1 MRVIKSY
8 ESFFTQLFA
17 NIIESGLIPQDV
29 IVDIV
34 NIPSVMLNQIPDEL
48 VKEAIKVSR
57 KYGMQQETQNDVA
70 SILMLYLSSY
80 LAYFQEHKRL
90 PPKERRLLSL
100 FYAALKRDIADSR
113 VPSIAEVEKLKGEKL
128 DFDAVST
135 KLNPRVAFLIDR
147 LIKGTDYD
155 VLNRL
160 QNEYDKRVLELER
173 DKRERESPLLPAL
186 TYIATFVESTRIDTN
201 RELLDFA
208 LKRFN
213 VPPEQIAN
221 ALSFG
226 FDSGT
231 GNIVIRDKD
240 LPILKFLM
248 QMIQNLEA
256 RDVQIL
262 ESLKN
267 CKKDLVSTANQY
279 VSVMKMLLAQH
290 AGVEIEYQKMKTEN
304 ERLRDALRQLRT
316 QAGAPQL
323 PEQSE
328 RLAEKVIE
336 LEAEVERVS
345 DERDYYLE
353 LVEAFEPAVVA
364 SKKKDKLPSEISY
377 FGMPNPQLEQILEGK
392 YKISV
397 KIYPATE
404 LPTAEPP
411 KPVFFNPQV
420 ASHKVWYAIRKH
432 SPRIVVGANAEI
444 IANQIMQYLEQ

>member
-328 RLAEKVIE
+328 RLEEKVIE

>member
-17 NIIESGLIPQDV
+17 NIIESGLLPQDV
-29 IVDIV
+29 IVDIA

-113 VPSIAEVEKLKGEKL
+113 VPSIAEAEKLKGEKL

-226 FDSGT
+226 FDSRT